1 MPTDAYVDTLLRSLL
16 FQAKTAKSLEEFNIH
31 LEGVAGQENVAIV
44 KEQLA
49 KIESKGS

>member
-1 MPTDAYVDTLLRSLL
+1 MPTDAYVDKLLRSLL
-16 FQAKTAKSLEEFNIH
+16 FQAKTAKDLEEFNIH

-49 KIESKGS
+49 KLKGHL